1 MLYAGDADR
10 RAKTD
15 EPGPNWQLI
24 LLVVFTLLIW
34 LDIVLAVAALS

>member
-15 EPGPNWQLI
+15 EQGPNWQLI
-24 LLVVFTLLIW
+24 LLVIFALLFW
-34 LDIVLAVAALS
+34 LDVVLAVAAVS